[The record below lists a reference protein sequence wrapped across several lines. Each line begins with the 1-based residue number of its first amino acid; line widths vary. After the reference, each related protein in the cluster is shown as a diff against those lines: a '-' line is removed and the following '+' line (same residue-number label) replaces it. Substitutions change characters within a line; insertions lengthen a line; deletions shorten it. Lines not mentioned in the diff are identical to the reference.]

1 MNSSLQTLGSSS
13 LHRIQRL
20 LGWIMRALY
29 PGSFDPLT
37 FGHLDLIERGCEL
50 FGEVVVAVLSNPSK
64 SPAFTLEQRLRQIEI
79 STDHLKSASVISFE
93 GLTVSCAQQNNA
105 DLILR
110 GLRAMSDFEY
120 ELQIAHTNRS
130 LAPDLQTIFLATEA
144 HHSFL
149 SSSLVK
155 EVARFGGRI
164 DHMVPEVV
172 AEDLSRLFN

>member
-1 MNSSLQTLGSSS
+1 MK
-13 LHRIQRL
+13 
-20 LGWIMRALY
+20 ALY

-37 FGHLDLIERGCEL
+37 FGHLDLIKRGTEL
-50 FGEVVVAVLSNPSK
+50 FGEVIVAVLKNPSK
-64 SPAFTLEQRLRQIEI
+64 DPDFDLDTRLSQIAEATKDI
-79 STDHLKSASVISFE
+79 EGVQVISFE
-93 GLTVSCAQQNNA
+93 GLTVNCAKNYKV

-130 LAPDLQTIFLATEA
+130 LDSTYETVFLATEA

-155 EVARFGGRI
+155 EVARFGGETS
-164 DHMVPEVV
+164 HMVPKGV
-172 AEDLSRLFN
+172 AKDLRRLFN